1 MIEINP
7 ASIRHIEQPSAVNT
21 GPLTSPLMNHSNDS
35 TLTSLAA
42 SENDNCCTTCCNWL
56 TEKWTAFTE
65 TICYY
70 FDLSKAYLYIFWFS
84 IIEGL
89 KQRPSEDGSPE
100 ARSTAILSQIIN
112 QYRSS
117 LQGHVEINSEVGCD
131 HRINPAHLSSAL
143 IGREEVPEPPAE
155 EIGQLLRFFDQ
166 MNTTDPQNPLYLN
179 PALVNDEDTPAN
191 LEQLRTGLST
201 FLDHIEQ
208 NRIPRSDVIKRYLK
222 HICHFFSQPDTSR
235 EAKIDC
241 LLGLAR
247 AGHRGCPT
255 RMMGESQTHYHRMAR
270 TVQIQ
275 TLPEQILRILHD
287 IRLGIIEEMSQ
298 GDVHR
303 RGELLLSI
311 GTHLGIQQAE
321 TAYNDD
327 PVLIIQLAPQRSLP
341 LFFRAYTKEKIIEV
355 IKESI
360 NGLPIEGRP
369 AWERAARTISTTLVS
384 EWFRDN
390 VPADFQPALAPDE
403 RTASYL
409 EHVMDAN
416 TNTIKDEAIHAMLVQ
431 MQILN

>member
-7 ASIRHIEQPSAVNT
+7 ASIRHIEQPSLGNI
-21 GPLTSPLMNHSNDS
+21 GPLTSPSINHSNDS

-42 SENDNCCTTCCNWL
+42 SENDTCCNWF

-65 TICYY
+65 TIAYY
-70 FDLSKAYLYIFWFS
+70 FDLSKAYLYIIYFS
-84 IIEGL
+84 IIETF
-89 KQRPSEDGSPE
+89 KQDPENRSQDSE
-100 ARSTAILSQIIN
+100 ARTTEIMSQIIN

-117 LQGHVEINSEVGCD
+117 LQGHVEINSGVGCD
-131 HRINPAHLSSAL
+131 HRINPAHFSSAL
-143 IGREEVPEPPAE
+143 MGTEEIPEPPEE

-166 MNTTDPQNPLYLN
+166 MNSTDPQNPLYLN

-201 FLDHIEQ
+201 FLEHIEQ

-270 TVQIQ
+270 TVQIE
-275 TLPEQILRILHD
+275 TLPDQILRILHD

-327 PVLIIQLAPQRSLP
+327 PGLIIQLAPQRSLP

-409 EHVMDAN
+409 DHVMDAN

>member
-7 ASIRHIEQPSAVNT
+7 SSIRYIEQASVVHAAPLISPSINA
-21 GPLTSPLMNHSNDS
+21 SNDS

-42 SENDNCCTTCCNWL
+42 AENDTCCHWL
-56 TEKWTAFTE
+56 TEKWTSFTE
-65 TICYY
+65 TVSYY
-70 FDLSKAYLYIFWFS
+70 FELSKAYLYIFWFS
-84 IIEGL
+84 ITETLKEGP
-89 KQRPSEDGSPE
+89 QEDTSPE
-100 ARSTAILSQIIN
+100 ARTTEILTRIIS

-117 LQGHVEINSEVGCD
+117 WQGNVEINAEVGCD
-131 HRINPAHLSSAL
+131 PRINPAHFSSGL
-143 IGREEVPEPPAE
+143 IGIETVPEAPAE
-155 EIGQLLRFFDQ
+155 DIGQLLRFFEQ
-166 MNTTDPQNPLYLN
+166 MNTTDPQSPLYLN

-191 LEQLRTGLST
+191 LEQLRTGLQT
-201 FLDHIEQ
+201 FLNQVEQ
-208 NRIPRSDVIKRYLK
+208 NQVPRSDVIKRYLQ

-270 TVQIQ
+270 TVQIE
-275 TLPEQILRILHD
+275 TLPDQIHRILHD

-311 GTHLGIQQAE
+311 GTHLGIQQAD

-327 PVLIIQLAPQRSLP
+327 PGLIIELAPQRSLP

-355 IKESI
+355 VKESI

-390 VPADFQPALAPDE
+390 VPADFQPTLAPDE
-403 RTASYL
+403 RVGSYL
-409 EHVMDAN
+409 EHVLDAD
-416 TNTIKDEAIHAMLVQ
+416 TNTIKDEAIDSMLTR
-431 MQILN
+431 MQVLN

>member
-7 ASIRHIEQPSAVNT
+7 SSIRHIEQASVVHAASLISPSINA
-21 GPLTSPLMNHSNDS
+21 SNGS

-42 SENDNCCTTCCNWL
+42 AENDTCCHWL
-56 TEKWTAFTE
+56 VEKWTSFTE
-65 TICYY
+65 TVSYY
-70 FDLSKAYLYIFWFS
+70 FELSKAYLYIFWFS
-84 IIEGL
+84 ITEAL
-89 KQRPSEDGSPE
+89 KERPQEDSSPE
-100 ARSTAILSQIIN
+100 ARTTEILTRIIS

-117 LQGHVEINSEVGCD
+117 WQGNIEINAEVGCD
-131 HRINPAHLSSAL
+131 QRINPAHFSSGL
-143 IGREEVPEPPAE
+143 IGTEAVPEPPAE
-155 EIGQLLRFFDQ
+155 DIGQLLRFFEQ
-166 MNTTDPQNPLYLN
+166 MNTTDPQNPFYLN

-191 LEQLRTGLST
+191 LEQLRTGLET
-201 FLDHIEQ
+201 FLNQVEHNQ
-208 NRIPRSDVIKRYLK
+208 VPRSDVIKRYLQ

-270 TVQIQ
+270 TVQIE
-275 TLPEQILRILHD
+275 TLPDQIRRILHD
-287 IRLGIIEEMSQ
+287 IRLGIIEELSQ

-311 GTHLGIQQAE
+311 GTHLGIQQAD

-327 PVLIIQLAPQRSLP
+327 PGLIIELAPQRSFP

-390 VPADFQPALAPDE
+390 VPADFQPALPPDE
-403 RTASYL
+403 RVGSYL
-409 EHVMDAN
+409 EHVLDAD
-416 TNTIKDEAIHAMLVQ
+416 TNTIKDEAIDSMLAR